1 MKERV
6 DDSMLINKNEF
17 MQCAMEAG
25 FIVNEDW
32 LKEKDYVDKLLS
44 DMLSLAVRSGGF
56 LGAGIGRS
64 AFALGNYV
72 LKVAR
77 SLVNVEADG
86 IHEEYYDMYD
96 KSASAHIVPTDP
108 RDEGFIQNR
117 NEVNWYTDPAHK
129 HYLSDAAA
137 VYACSDNYAIELVER
152 CEFLSGDDYDDMY
165 NEETEIGGLFEY
177 YNCNYC
183 DIHEDN
189 VALNRDG
196 KLVIVDLGWEEC

>member
-1 MKERV
+1 
-6 DDSMLINKNEF
+6 MLINKDEF

-72 LKVAR
+72 LKVAS
-77 SLVNVEADG
+77 SLVNVESSDYD
-86 IHEEYYDMYD
+86 EKYYDMYD
-96 KSASAHIVPTDP
+96 KSASAHMANADFK
-108 RDEGFIQNR
+108 DEGFSQNR
-117 NEVNWYTDPAHK
+117 NEVEWYLNPKNSHR
-129 HYLSDAAA
+129 LSDTAAI
-137 VYACSDNYAIELVER
+137 YACSENYAIELVER
-152 CEFLSGDDYDDMY
+152 CEFLSGSDYDDMFD
-165 NEETEIGGLFEY
+165 EGTEIGCLYQY
-177 YNCNYC
+177 YDYNYC

-189 VALNRDG
+189 VALNKDG
-196 KLVIVDLGWEEC
+196 KLVIIDLGRMEC

>member
-1 MKERV
+1 
-6 DDSMLINKNEF
+6 MLINKNEF

-77 SLVNVEADG
+77 SLVNVESSDY
-86 IHEEYYDMYD
+86 EEKYYDMYD
-96 KSASAHIVPTDP
+96 KSASAHMANADFE
-108 RDEGFIQNR
+108 DEGFIQNR

-129 HYLSDAAA
+129 SYLTDAAA
-137 VYACSDNYAIELVER
+137 IYACSENYAIELVER

-177 YNCNYC
+177 YNCHYC

-189 VALNRDG
+189 VALNKNG

>member
-17 MQCAMEAG
+17 MQCAIEAG

-44 DMLSLAVRSGGF
+44 DMLSLAVKSGGF

-77 SLVNVEADG
+77 SLVNVEADD

-96 KSASAHIVPTDP
+96 KSASAHTIPTDFK
-108 RDEGFIQNR
+108 DEGFNQNR
-117 NEVNWYTDPAHK
+117 NEVEWYINPAHK
-129 HYLSDAAA
+129 HYLTDAAA
-137 VYACSDNYAIELVER
+137 IYACSDNYAIELVER